1 MCDWPRAPHAA
12 PLRVGVLNLPQGVAL
27 VTTRPGQTPPA
38 PKFVLGFPGFHPHHG
53 NSFGLGTFSSALAPV
68 DFKSLRKS
76 RAKAR
81 PLQMQPRTRLQ
92 ELIEA
97 EEFAAEGAAV
107 SGPFGFAGVDGEGG
121 AAADRPGQVAWCLRR
136 REISPRKKRSERKR
150 SRYAGRH
157 VRRSERER

>member
-1 MCDWPRAPHAA
+1 MQ
-12 PLRVGVLNLPQGVAL
+12 RVGDSLLRFL
-27 VTTRPGQTPPA
+27 E
-38 PKFVLGFPGFHPHHG
+38 FHHHG

-92 ELIEA
+92 ELVEA
-97 EEFAAEGAAV
+97 EELAAEGARIG
-107 SGPFGFAGVDGEGG
+107 GPFGLAGIEGQGG

-136 REISPRKKRSERKR
+136 REIS
-150 SRYAGRH
+150 RYAGRH